1 MQSLSLGNSS
11 AKFSSLGLI
20 SCPNSSPTLPDA
32 SWMSHQPSNKTH
44 PNQIS
49 SFPHLNPISYPQ
61 TYEKV
66 EISPVTFLPD
76 TRFLKLQGRQY
87 TQSVCR
93 TEIRKRP
100 GENSINAHSEMY
112 LDKILH
118 EEPESRPLQVCI
130 PNSITTATSPIHTKY
145 VLNEWT
151 NAPSIMCACQQVCA
165 DEAKQYTKGYGDR
178 EIQEIYY
185 WVWNEY
191 LLMACYQ
198 INEAM
203 RNLQGHLVQ

>member
-20 SCPNSSPTLPDA
+20 SCPNSSPTLPEA
-32 SWMSHQPSNKTH
+32 SWMSQQPSNKTH
-44 PNQIS
+44 LNQIS

-66 EISPVTFLPD
+66 ETS
-76 TRFLKLQGRQY
+76 RFLKLQGRQY

-112 LDKILH
+112 LDKILMKSQNQDLCRFVFQILSRQHLTRPH
-118 EEPESRPLQVCI
+118 E
-130 PNSITTATSPIHTKY
+130 
-145 VLNEWT
+145 
-151 NAPSIMCACQQVCA
+151 VCA
-165 DEAKQYTKGYGDR
+165 EWMNKCSKYHVCLSASMCWRGKAIHKRIWRQRTPG
-178 EIQEIYY
+178 
-185 WVWNEY
+185 N
-191 LLMACYQ
+191 LLMSMKR
-198 INEAM
+198 IFVNGM
-203 RNLQGHLVQ
+203 LPN